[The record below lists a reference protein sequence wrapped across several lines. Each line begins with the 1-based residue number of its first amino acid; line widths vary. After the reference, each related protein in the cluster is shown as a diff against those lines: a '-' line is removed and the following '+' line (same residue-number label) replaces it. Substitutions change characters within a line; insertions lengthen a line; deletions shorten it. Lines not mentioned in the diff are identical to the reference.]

1 MLKLLVSKSPPNC
14 GVVSSTRS
22 LANEIVEIFGLV
34 PSSAF
39 AYAITVL
46 PFGTVAEVPVPVAY
60 LNTTFCDQEVEFFK
74 I

>member
-1 MLKLLVSKSPPNC
+1 MKELVSKLPPNC

-22 LANEIVEIFGLV
+22 LAKDIVEIFGLV

-46 PFGTVAEVPVPVAY
+46 PFATVAEVPVPVAY
-60 LNTTFCDQEVEFFK
+60 LNTTF
-74 I
+74 